1 MVLRIALGMEEI
13 QRYRMSKK
21 TEIKKQANMQ
31 SDNIEMTKFS
41 QGVTYGGSL
50 DLENGMSDMT
60 YSFGDVG
67 QLDLFSEEEMR
78 EKYPALKQAKR
89 STLSSRRDVD
99 MTRKFTF
106 RNSGKVMDFLP
117 IFASNMDGVGTFSMA
132 KQMQKHKMMTVITK
146 STTIGEWR
154 AAAGTGIRM
163 QSLSVCTGTNVMWD
177 GEAQDWK
184 TMQQVLKSFPDVKM
198 ITIDVANAYHQNM
211 VDFIKKVRDE
221 YPDKVIIAGNVVTPE
236 MTEELIINGADVVKI
251 GIGPGSVCTT
261 RTMTGVGVPQF
272 SAIVDCSDA
281 ANGVGGHI
289 MADGGCVYPGDIA
302 KAFGGG
308 AHMVMIGGMLAG
320 HAESEQKVVDGK
332 IEFYGMSSDRAREK
346 HGKRKDGYRGNEGR
360 LISLPYRGPVEPTLE
375 DILGGVRSACTYI
388 GARRLKDMAKCASF
402 VTTNNVINRVYEK
415 YTK

>member
-1 MVLRIALGMEEI
+1 MTINYDDKLNFEDVLL
-13 QRYRMSKK
+13 Q
-21 TEIKKQANMQ
+21 
-31 SDNIEMTKFS
+31 
-41 QGVTYGGSL
+41 
-50 DLENGMSDMT
+50 
-60 YSFGDVG
+60 
-67 QLDLFSEEEMR
+67 
-78 EKYPALKQAKR
+78 PKR
-89 STLSSRRDVD
+89 STLSSRKDVD
-99 MTRKFTF
+99 MTRNFTF
-106 RNSGKVMDFLP
+106 RNSGRQMNFLP

-132 KQMQKHKMMTVITK
+132 KEMQKHKMMTVITK
-146 STTIGEWR
+146 TTSIEEWR
-154 AAAGTGIRM
+154 KAIGDGVRL
-163 QSLSVCTGTNVMWD
+163 QSVSVCTGTNVMWD
-177 GEAQDWK
+177 KEAKDWK
-184 TMQQVLKSFPDVKM
+184 TMQEVLKSFPDIKM
-198 ITIDVANAYHQNM
+198 ITVDVANAYHQNM
-211 VDFIKKVRDE
+211 VDFIKKIRDD

-320 HAESEQKVVDGK
+320 QDESEQEVVDGK
-332 IEFYGMSSDRAREK
+332 IEFYGMSSDKAREK

-360 LISLPYRGPVEPTLE
+360 LISLPHRGPVAPTLE
-375 DILGGVRSACTYI
+375 DILGGVRSACRYI